1 MSQAKNSVNPVSSV
15 RKIKEDVSHGGHG
28 EHGVGMSEGL
38 PKGWIDIRIGDV
50 VGIHNGYAFKTLD
63 FKKSGIPLIKQTN
76 LVGDTVIL
84 EDCQYLDAKFLKEK
98 ENFILKKGDILI
110 AMSGSLGKVS
120 VYRNEFPALQNQ
132 RTGKLKFYSSMNLSR
147 NLFLYCF
154 TNIAYILEKSGKGC
168 GVQNISGGEI
178 EDLPFHLP
186 PLNEQKRIVAKLDAI
201 MPRIEAVKARLDK
214 VPGILKRFRQS
225 VLTAAVTG
233 KLTEQWREEHP
244 EVESAEVLL
253 ERIKEFRINNAENSR
268 ELNAVNKHYSEGA
281 ERLQDKESEYSLP
294 DTWVYCEINSI
305 GNVYNG
311 STPSR
316 KVDSYWNG
324 TLNWVSS
331 GEVANLR
338 IKSTRE
344 QITQEGF
351 DNSSVKLFPK
361 GTVLIAMIG
370 EGKTRGQTAILDIE
384 STCNQNVAAVVI
396 NHGLVL
402 PEYLYNW
409 FFMQDERNRSFGS
422 GSGPKALNC
431 QRVREIDFNLPPL
444 EEQKEIVRQVDKL
457 FALADKVETHYQKA
471 KARVDKLSQSVL
483 AKAFRGELVPQDP
496 NDLPAAELLK
506 QILAEKDK
514 MAAQLKKRKTK
525 NVKQRK

>member
-1 MSQAKNSVNPVSSV
+1 MRKNNSSVNSVGSV
-15 RKIKEDVSHGGHG
+15 RKKAEEVSHG
-28 EHGVGMSEGL
+28 EHGEGMRAVDSRQMAVGSGELPSNWLSIELTKAVIYSKGKKPKTLSSIESEGL
-38 PKGWIDIRIGDV
+38 IPYIDIKAFEKRIIDEYADIKSSKVIDENDILVVWDGARFGLTGMGVSGAAGSTLMVLKPVLCYPKYIYSFINRYYSYINSKPKGTGTPHVNPDIFW
-50 VGIHNGYAFKTLD
+50 N
-63 FKKSGIPLIKQTN
+63 
-76 LVGDTVIL
+76 
-84 EDCQYLDAKFLKEK
+84 
-98 ENFILKKGDILI
+98 
-110 AMSGSLGKVS
+110 
-120 VYRNEFPALQNQ
+120 
-132 RTGKLKFYSSMNLSR
+132 
-147 NLFLYCF
+147 
-154 TNIAYILEKSGKGC
+154 
-168 GVQNISGGEI
+168 
-178 EDLPFHLP
+178 LPFP
-186 PLNEQKRIVAKLDAI
+186 IAPLNEQRRIVAKLDAI

-233 KLTEQWREEHP
+233 KLTEQWREQHP

-253 ERIKEFRINNAENSR
+253 ERIKDFRINNAENLR
-268 ELNAVNKHYSEGA
+268 ELNAIKKNYCEGA

-409 FFMQDERNRSFGS
+409 FFMQYERNRSFGS

-457 FALADKVETHYQKA
+457 FTLADKVEAHYQKA

-496 NDLPAAELLK
+496 NDEP
-506 QILAEKDK
+506 AEKLLERILEEK
-514 MAAQLKKRKTK
+514 ARLSQGTQRTRGKKK
-525 NVKQRK
+525 